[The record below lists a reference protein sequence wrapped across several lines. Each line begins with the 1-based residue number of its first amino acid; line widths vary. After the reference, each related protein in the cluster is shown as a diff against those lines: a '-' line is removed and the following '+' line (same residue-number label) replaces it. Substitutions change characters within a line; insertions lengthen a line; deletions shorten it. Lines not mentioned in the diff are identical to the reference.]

1 VLAFGCLL
9 PALFLAPAPA
19 ASPPAEL
26 QPEVRIQHR
35 FVEKRRRVGL
45 YAGFT
50 YLARADY
57 YRSPGLELALSYY
70 PWESIAFELRA
81 GWYFSSATD
90 ELRDLSSH
98 TGFVPD
104 SRPSLATILVGA
116 RGSLGYGKLRV
127 TRRYVLHFDPQA
139 FLYVGAHVTSGDFYP
154 VSAGPIAEAGLG
166 LLFHFTAHLEA
177 RLDAGLTVGGEP
189 RSSHYAVAVGAHP
202 SLLVGALF

>member
-1 VLAFGCLL
+1 MLAFGCLL

-19 ASPPAEL
+19 VSPPPEL

-35 FVEKRRRVGL
+35 FIEKRHRFGL

-57 YRSPGLELALSYY
+57 YRSPGVELAVSYY
-70 PWESIAFELRA
+70 AWEALAFELRA
-81 GWYFSSATD
+81 SWYFSSATD
-90 ELRDLSSH
+90 ELRDLVMR

-104 SRPSLATILVGA
+104 SRPSLATMLVGA

-127 TRRYVLHFDPQA
+127 TSRYVLHFDPQA
-139 FLYVGAHVTSGDFYP
+139 FLYFGAHVTSGDFYP
-154 VSAGPIAEAGLG
+154 VAAGPMGEAGLG
-166 LLFHFTAHLEA
+166 LLFHFTPHWQA
-177 RLDAGLTVGGEP
+177 RLDAGLTVTGEP
-189 RSSHYAVAVGAHP
+189 RTSHYAITVGAHP